1 MGAHDNVHIPSES
14 WPNWTWYALEFAVV
28 LAVSMV
34 VAWRVSDAMLP
45 AVAAAAGHADA
56 LASWDGISIHS
67 AEFRALS
74 ADVEARIVAMSN
86 WAFYAVV
93 GVVFL
98 AWYVLIR
105 GFALKKRVLG

>member
-1 MGAHDNVHIPSES
+1 MVAHDNVHIPSES
-14 WPNWTWYALEFAVV
+14 WPNWTWYALEFAIV

-67 AEFRALS
+67 AEFRALA
-74 ADVEARIVAMSN
+74 ADVETRIVTMSN

-105 GFALKKRVLG
+105 GLALKKRILG